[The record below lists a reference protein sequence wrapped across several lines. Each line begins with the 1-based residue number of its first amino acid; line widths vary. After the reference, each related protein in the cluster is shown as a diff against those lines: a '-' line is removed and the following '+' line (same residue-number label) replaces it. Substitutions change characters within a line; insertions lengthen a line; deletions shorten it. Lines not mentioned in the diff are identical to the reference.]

1 MKKWILSLVKNRRQH
16 EKMQD
21 KILKLENEISNLENK
36 ILLDGMERERG
47 GWSVLNKIKK
57 ITQRPFLHGISFH
70 LAEHCN
76 LNCFSCDNF
85 SQLA

>member
-1 MKKWILSLVKNRRQH
+1 ILSLVKNRRQH

-36 ILLDGMERERG
+36 NLLDGMEREGG

-57 ITQRPFLHGISFH
+57 SLKDHFYMV
-70 LAEHCN
+70 
-76 LNCFSCDNF
+76 
-85 SQLA
+85 